1 MNLIATVT
9 LALPLA
15 VEALEP
21 GLMTRPPRP
30 PAAPIAQF
38 ELRDDQ
44 TIVVT
49 TIVLFQVVYLLE
61 CRSLRH
67 SVLHVG
73 LWTNPWALA
82 GIGAVLALQAAFVY
96 APADAGGVRSAPL
109 SADDWLLAL
118 GAAATVAAGRRPREV
133 VAAEP

>member
-44 TIVVT
+44 TIVGDDDRAVPGR
-49 TIVLFQVVYLLE
+49 VPARVPV
-61 CRSLRH
+61 
-67 SVLHVG
+67 VG
-73 LWTNPWALA
+73 LEKWWRRNRSFPKEKRGVIPMT
-82 GIGAVLALQAAFVY
+82 GSRRDGTIDDTVL
-96 APADAGGVRSAPL
+96 
-109 SADDWLLAL
+109 
-118 GAAATVAAGRRPREV
+118 
-133 VAAEP
+133 